1 MSRTIKKEYLLSLR
15 EVKKTLVFRLSNF
28 PKVRTYFMTAPF
40 YIISD
45 DFGI

>member
-15 EVKKTLVFRLSNF
+15 EVKKNIGLSNF
-28 PKVRTYFMTAPF
+28 PKVRTYFMTDPF
-40 YIISD
+40 FIISE